1 MKKHI
6 LILLMIL
13 PFFSFSQ
20 RLKSVGVDAG
30 HIIFPLILGFK
41 GYAGGVIVQVL
52 DSTNKNTEYIIGYSS
67 FERFDNKI
75 KGTSLVGDFTQKSRG
90 FYAGMGRVYKNNYG
104 WHGLVSIYQVQNTL
118 FLLDNDFNQSYQY
131 EFGEEQLISIG
142 GDFFY
147 ELPIKFS
154 RKIQTNI
161 RLCISA
167 SIGTTTKN
175 AERVLYSPGFNI
187 QSPRIILP
195 TFGFGLSIP
204 VFLNLK

>member
-30 HIIFPLILGFK
+30 HTIFPLILGFK

-187 QSPRIILP
+187 QSPRVILP
-195 TFGFGLSIP
+195 TFGFGLSVPI
-204 VFLNLK
+204 FLNLK